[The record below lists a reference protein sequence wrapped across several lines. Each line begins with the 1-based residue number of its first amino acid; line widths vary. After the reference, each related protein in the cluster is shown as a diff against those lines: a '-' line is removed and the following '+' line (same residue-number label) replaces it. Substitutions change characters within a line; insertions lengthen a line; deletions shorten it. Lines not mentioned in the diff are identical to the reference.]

1 MTIITPHYNGT
12 ACYNREF
19 SFNMVRQHLWFSN
32 PWKES
37 PPVQSLLGMDTFYTM
52 VSPIPSVPGQFNM
65 ALTPSTNQACLM
77 YTSRITWIRCTAIL
91 RSWCPLLSS
100 WIAYTCCVCD
110 PANYCSIVFSEVP
123 SLLWMRIWRWYLFER
138 HHQAGARHASRM

>member
-37 PPVQSLLGMDTFYTM
+37 PPVQSLLGMDTFYTTSHQYHQCQGSLTWPLLPLPTRLAFVYITHNLNSVHGHLAFM
-52 VSPIPSVPGQFNM
+52 VSITLFLDCIYLLRVWSCQLLFDCIVRSSQF
-65 ALTPSTNQACLM
+65 ALDADLTVISFWE
-77 YTSRITWIRCTAIL
+77 TSS
-91 RSWCPLLSS
+91 SWCP
-100 WIAYTCCVCD
+100 
-110 PANYCSIVFSEVP
+110 
-123 SLLWMRIWRWYLFER
+123 
-138 HHQAGARHASRM
+138 ARF